1 MQIREKMLNQWIFRG
16 LLAFICLAIVS
27 CTPKFDWR
35 TVRSDDLMYE
45 ALYPGKPSRAEKVI
59 QFQGERLVMT
69 MEAAKAGQALYAIGS
84 IHVAPNQ
91 KVNVNELV
99 QYLQQGMLANLKAE
113 APIKSSIAT
122 IRTAGQP
129 SYALPAQNWAL
140 LGVAPDGQKRLLKL
154 WLVQRTLP
162 DGQVWVYQLSVLQQ
176 LSDAENQTVNEEE
189 HVMFLSG
196 FKPY

>member
-1 MQIREKMLNQWIFRG
+1 
-16 LLAFICLAIVS
+16 
-27 CTPKFDWR
+27 
-35 TVRSDDLMYE
+35 
-45 ALYPGKPSRAEKVI
+45 
-59 QFQGERLVMT
+59 
-69 MEAAKAGQALYAIGS
+69 
-84 IHVAPNQ
+84 
-91 KVNVNELV
+91 
-99 QYLQQGMLANLKAE
+99 
-113 APIKSSIAT
+113 
-122 IRTAGQP
+122 
-129 SYALPAQNWAL
+129 LPAQNWAL